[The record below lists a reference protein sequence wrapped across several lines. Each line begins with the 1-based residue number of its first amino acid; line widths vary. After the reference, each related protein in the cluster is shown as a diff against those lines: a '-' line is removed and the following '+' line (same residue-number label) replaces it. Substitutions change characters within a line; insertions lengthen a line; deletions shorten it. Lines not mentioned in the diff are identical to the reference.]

1 MFDSNSS
8 KSVTEQDLHN
18 ESINVHGTT
27 WKLYIVKG
35 YFRVS
40 QNQQYSLKKSIK
52 LHFNRSKIFPLYFY
66 DVHL

>member
-27 WKLYIVKG
+27 WKLSY
-35 YFRVS
+35 S
-40 QNQQYSLKKSIK
+40 QGL
-52 LHFNRSKIFPLYFY
+52 F
-66 DVHL
+66 